1 MDRFACYEL
10 CVQSPRHVSGFL
22 RGVYLAG
29 DVGRGEPVVLHEDF
43 CGTATIARRWIADGK
58 RLGVVRRAVGVDL
71 DAEVLARARVGAE
84 EEGVA
89 GALRLV
95 QGDVV
100 GEVVRGTHPPVVAE
114 PATSSPPAS
123 AGGRGGG
130 GEGGAD
136 IIFVGNFSIGYIH
149 DRAML
154 VGYLRRARERVA
166 SGASG
171 WGGGVF
177 VCDLYDSPG
186 KYALGTLKRVHPG
199 RGKEIVHYTWEHRE
213 ADALTAMVTN
223 AIHFRVV
230 VDGDVVAEHTDAF
243 IYRWRLWSIVEMREA
258 MMEAGFA
265 ATEVYAEVSDTPRAM
280 EDGSELPES
289 GIVCVV
295 GRT

>member
-1 MDRFACYEL
+1 MDKFACYEL

-29 DVGRGEPVVLHEDF
+29 DPGRGEPAVLHEDF

-71 DAEVLARARVGAE
+71 DAEVLERAWVGAE
-84 EEGVA
+84 EEGV
-89 GALRLV
+89 GEGLV
-95 QGDVV
+95 LVRGDVI
-100 GEVVRGTHPPVVAE
+100 E
-114 PATSSPPAS
+114 
-123 AGGRGGG
+123 RGGCEEEGSG
-130 GEGGAD
+130 GVGGAD

-149 DRAML
+149 DRATL
-154 VGYLRRARERVA
+154 VRYLRQARERVA
-166 SGASG
+166 GGASG

-186 KYALGTLKRVHPG
+186 KYTLGTLNRVHPG
-199 RGKEIVHYTWEHRE
+199 RGREIVHYTWEHRE
-213 ADALTAMVTN
+213 ADVLTAMVTN

-230 VDGDVVAEHTDAF
+230 VDGDVVAEYPDAF
-243 IYRWRLWSIVEMREA
+243 VYRWRLWSIAEMREA

-265 ATEVYAEVSDTPRAM
+265 STEVYAEVSDTPRAM
-280 EDGSELPES
+280 GDGSEMPES

-295 GRT
+295 GRSDGVIK